1 MKQIPLRT
9 QSSNPPI
16 SAPDSGFPSKIS
28 QLFSR
33 DANYFSRSMSP
44 INTMIEIE
52 GPQLSW
58 RSPQDLSRVGNTCF
72 SNGAAA
78 SPPSVKY
85 SHTACSKSAKTYL
98 ETISLM
104 FRKIV
109 PDLED
114 DHTETGIAWRAYRRH
129 LLSQTRC
136 LKVFVFRDHA
146 TPQNVDMFVGIVLVF
161 LLSLRNLELT
171 TAYIE
176 WNTIEDSKNFHVSPK
191 TTDFR
196 NALVPHLAVEPQLTP
211 SLGTLLNLDH
221 DYKRAEMVDFELAS
235 TSSQAERRAVEY
247 YVENFNQ

>member
-16 SAPDSGFPSKIS
+16 STPDLDLPSKIS

-33 DANYFSRSMSP
+33 DANYFSRSTSP
-44 INTMIEIE
+44 INTMMKIE

-72 SNGAAA
+72 LNGAAA
-78 SPPSVKY
+78 PPPSVKY
-85 SHTACSKSAKTYL
+85 SHVAPSKPAKTYL
-98 ETISLM
+98 ETISLI

-109 PDLED
+109 PNLED

-136 LKVFVFRDHA
+136 LKVFVFKDHA
-146 TPQNVDMFVGIVLVF
+146 TPQNVDMFVGIVILF
-161 LLSLRNLELT
+161 LLSLRNPKLT

-176 WNTIEDSKNFHVSPK
+176 WKTIEDAKNFHVSPQ
-191 TTDFR
+191 TTDSR
-196 NALVPHLAVEPQLTP
+196 NSLVPHLTVEPQITP

-221 DYKRAEMVDFELAS
+221 DYEWAEMVDFELTS
-235 TSSQAERRAVEY
+235 ISSQAERRAVEY